1 MQAVQAAGMKV
12 AEAELARVLAEA
24 PWALAFVDGQGRIAY
39 ANEAMHYLA
48 GTPLLGRA
56 FAELGLAPASRCLP
70 LKGGCWHYFSVEPGL
85 HALPHAAG
93 AGDWRALLE
102 RELSRCRRYGS
113 PLSLLVLQQAE
124 ADAGAARQ
132 QELALRLRDC
142 LRWAD
147 LIARDGRGEF
157 VLVLPETG
165 EAALDALRGKL
176 AVQLAGEFPALEL
189 GAAAWSRGDD
199 AWLLLQRARAA
210 RRQLHRCPA

>member
-1 MQAVQAAGMKV
+1 MQTVEAVGMKV

-24 PWALAFVDGQGRIAY
+24 PWAVAFVDGEGRIAY
-39 ANEAMHYLA
+39 ANEAMLQLA
-48 GTPLLGRA
+48 GGPVLGCVLG
-56 FAELGLAPASRCLP
+56 ELGLPPASRRLP
-70 LKGGCWHYFSVEPGL
+70 LASGCWHYFCVEPSL
-85 HALPHAAG
+85 CALPNASG
-93 AGDWRALLE
+93 AGDWLALLE

-113 PLSLLVLQQAE
+113 PLSLLVLQLAESDAE
-124 ADAGAARQ
+124 AVRQ

-142 LRWAD
+142 LRWVD

-165 EAALDALRGKL
+165 ETALDALRDKL
-176 AVQLAGEFPALEL
+176 AANLAGEFPALAL

-210 RRQLHRCPA
+210 CRQLHLCPA